1 MAPILP
7 PAADSPVPTAR
18 LTPGAVAAQLRGR
31 IATHAIPPGARVREW
46 DVAGEFAVP
55 RLTARD
61 ALDILVHQGFVEREP
76 NRGVLVRRRD
86 LAEVLHLFELREVNE
101 GLAARRAARASPAES
116 WDDLITAFGAPME
129 AIVARQDLDSY
140 VRTYDRL
147 HQRLLTAAAAPP
159 LAELLH
165 RLNDMTAIYGRR
177 VLLVSDRTQHALA
190 DHRAVLDALRR
201 GNAATAERAR
211 RATIANVRAA
221 VERYHAFVL

>member
-1 MAPILP
+1 MAPIQT
-7 PAADSPVPTAR
+7 PAPDSPVPADR
-18 LTPGAVAAQLRGR
+18 VTPGAVAAQLRGR
-31 IATHAIPPGARVREW
+31 IASHAIPPGARLREW
-46 DVAGEFAVP
+46 DVAKEFAVP

-61 ALDILVHQGFVEREP
+61 ALDILAHQGFVEREP
-76 NRGVLVRRRD
+76 NRGVLVPRRD
-86 LAEVLHLFELREVNE
+86 LAEVLRLFELREVNE
-101 GLAARRAARASPAES
+101 GLAARRAARAAPGGS
-116 WDDLITAFGAPME
+116 WDDLIAAFGAPME

-147 HQRLLTAAAAPP
+147 HQRLIAAAASPP